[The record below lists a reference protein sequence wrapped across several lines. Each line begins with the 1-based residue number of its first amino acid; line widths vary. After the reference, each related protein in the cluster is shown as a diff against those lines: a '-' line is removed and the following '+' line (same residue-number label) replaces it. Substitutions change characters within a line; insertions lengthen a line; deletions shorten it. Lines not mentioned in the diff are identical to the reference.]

1 MCPIV
6 YHRPK
11 NPEFVQKRQKCIS
24 LIIREKNK
32 HSATK
37 RSVLEDNI
45 GKNETAMEQPDHFP
59 SFQGLSSI
67 LTKAFYRD
75 LLYITQPLTYI
86 RVEALKK
93 GTSFPQ
99 PTSSRVPHLRCIW
112 MSLPASGLGNL
123 TTDQAAVS
131 DHERESL
138 ASCF

>member
-1 MCPIV
+1 M
-6 YHRPK
+6 K
-11 NPEFVQKRQKCIS
+11 TTF
-24 LIIREKNK
+24 
-32 HSATK
+32 
-37 RSVLEDNI
+37 

-99 PTSSRVPHLRCIW
+99 PT
-112 MSLPASGLGNL
+112 
-123 TTDQAAVS
+123 DQQFQIMWENRLQVVSEGKEAARQTLKHGKQEVKRG
-131 DHERESL
+131 DKKQG
-138 ASCF
+138 